1 MRSLKM
7 TLAYD
12 GTNYVGWQ
20 IQPNGRSLQETI
32 EKALVKITGET
43 VRAIASGRTDAG
55 VHALAQVVSLQI
67 ESELAADVLCRA
79 LNANTPEDISVLSV
93 EEAPAGFHA
102 IRDST
107 GKRYRYVI
115 TNEELPNIF
124 QRFYAWYIPQQLD
137 IEGMHLA
144 AQTLL
149 GKHDFASFEAA
160 GSERATSVRTIS
172 DIFVRYKE
180 ANHIKERDRENI
192 VIEIEADGFLYN
204 MVRNIVGSLVDV
216 GRGRQTVDWM
226 AEVLSAKDRKAAG
239 ATAPPHGLFL
249 VQVEYHP

>member
-1 MRSLKM
+1 M

-32 EKALVKITGET
+32 EKALGTITGET

-55 VHALAQVVSLQI
+55 VHALAQVVSLQT

-79 LNANTPEDISVLSV
+79 INANTPEDICVLSV

-102 IRDST
+102 TGDCT
-107 GKRYRYVI
+107 GKRYRYI
-115 TNEELPNIF
+115 IIDGPLPNIF
-124 QRFYAWYIPQQLD
+124 QRFYAWHIPQQLD
-137 IEGMHLA
+137 VDAMHLA
-144 AQTLL
+144 AGTLL

-160 GSERATSVRTIS
+160 GSERSTSVRTIS
-172 DIFVRYKE
+172 DIFVRSE
-180 ANHIKERDRENI
+180 EENSQGKI
-192 VIEIEADGFLYN
+192 VIEIQADGFLYN

-216 GRGRQTVDWM
+216 GRGKQKVDWM
-226 AEVLSAKDRKAAG
+226 AELLSAKDRKAAG
-239 ATAPPHGLFL
+239 ATAPPNGLFL
-249 VQVEYHP
+249 VQVDYH